1 MGRVGRFKFIN
12 VEELE
17 QQLTPPAASSQLI
30 GVTSPPGDQLTDE
43 TRPAVDTVSS
53 LLARLGI
60 YLFKACDLV

>member
-30 GVTSPPGDQLTDE
+30 GVTSPPGDQLTEE
-43 TRPAVDTVSS
+43 TRPADTVST
-53 LLARLGI
+53 LLARLEI
-60 YLFKACDLV
+60 FSKSSDL

>member
-17 QQLTPPAASSQLI
+17 QQLTPPPAANSQLI
-30 GVTSPPGDQLTDE
+30 GVTSPPGDQLTEE

-53 LLARLGI
+53 LLARLEI
-60 YLFKACDLV
+60 FI